1 MTAVE
6 RAFPETIAIE
16 PPRRRPGPGSMV
28 DWWRN
33 PWRKPHVLAA
43 VTWAYLLWALL
54 PVLIAIQFSFN
65 KGKSRSTWQG
75 FSFRWYWGDPNL
87 SVWHD
92 PTLHK
97 AMFNSLW
104 LAGVTMLVCAPLGVA
119 LALGLTRWRGYGQRP
134 ANLLMLLPLVTPEI
148 VMGSCLFLFFTTMF
162 REIHLGRWAQLI
174 GQVTYN
180 LSTVVVVVRAR
191 LLTIGRDYEDAAQDL
206 GASPTQ
212 ALRTVILPLLGPA
225 VFASLMVVFAT
236 AIDDFVISQFLSA
249 DASSETVPM
258 KIYDSLR
265 ATATPAVNALATV
278 MLLFT
283 LTAILLAVFIP
294 RLLRRGTGGGSA
306 VQDFAN
312 LDV

>member
-1 MTAVE
+1 MTQTA
-6 RAFPETIAIE
+6 
-16 PPRRRPGPGSMV
+16 PRRSLLA
-28 DWWRN
+28 WWRN
-33 PWRKPHVLAA
+33 PWRKPHFLAA
-43 VTWAYLLWALL
+43 ITWAYLLWALV

-75 FSFRWYWGDPNL
+75 FSWRWYWGDPNL

-92 PTLHK
+92 ATLHR
-97 AMFNSLW
+97 AMLNSLW
-104 LAGVTMLVCAPLGVA
+104 LAGMTMLVCAPLGVA

-162 REIHLGRWAQLI
+162 RSIHLGRWAQLV
-174 GQVTYN
+174 GQITYN
-180 LSTVVVVVRAR
+180 LSTVVIVVRGR

-206 GASPTQ
+206 GASPAQ

-225 VFASLMVVFAT
+225 IFASLMVVFAT

-249 DASSETVPM
+249 DAGSETVPM
-258 KIYDSLR
+258 KIYNTLR

-283 LTAILLAVFIP
+283 LTAILLAVFVP
-294 RLLRRGTGGGSA
+294 RLLRRGTGGSSA
-306 VQDFAN
+306 VADFAN